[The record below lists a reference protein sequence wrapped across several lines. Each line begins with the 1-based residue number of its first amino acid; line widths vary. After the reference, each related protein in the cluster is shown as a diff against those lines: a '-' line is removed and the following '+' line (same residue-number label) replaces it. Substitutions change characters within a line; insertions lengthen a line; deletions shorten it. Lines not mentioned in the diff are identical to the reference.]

1 MRIRLRLP
9 TGQAQLNVEEG
20 TTVSMLKTLI
30 EAQSSIPAARQK
42 LLVGYPPAAMPEG
55 HACADGE
62 VVIVRDEAPEL
73 PASAQAPPPPAA
85 AAAPPPPPPA
95 AREPAPTDGVAV
107 RKVIPADNNCLFAA
121 LIHALRLPLSP
132 QALRETVKRSVLED
146 PAEWNEGMLGL
157 PPDKYCEWITA
168 KDHWGG
174 EIELRILSRQL
185 RVQVAVLDVVSQQL
199 LRYGEEERFDQM
211 VCLLYDGIHYDAILL
226 LPAPG
231 APEEFGTS
239 CFAPGDAQV
248 LRLARALQAEAHAAR
263 AFTDTAKFTLRCL
276 VCSAGLVG
284 EKGAQEHAK
293 ATGHINFSEY

>member
-85 AAAPPPPPPA
+85 
-95 AREPAPTDGVAV
+95 REPALTDGVAV